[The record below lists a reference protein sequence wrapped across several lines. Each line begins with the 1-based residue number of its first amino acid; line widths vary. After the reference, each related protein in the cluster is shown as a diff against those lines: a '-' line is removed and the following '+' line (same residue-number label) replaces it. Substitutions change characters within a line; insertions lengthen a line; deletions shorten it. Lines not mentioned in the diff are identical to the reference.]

1 MTRGRIR
8 SVTRS
13 NPSPA
18 TDSLWPVATSSDEP
32 VGDNEHSELEVG
44 ETPSA
49 RPAKPGR
56 PDRTGGNVQFG
67 NNGRGR
73 SEVPTKWAVDRI
85 DEREKRFSFI
95 AAGGALLIG
104 VIIYLIETQNTHFRL
119 AKNQLTPQTT
129 LIVGLVAAG
138 LLVATTL
145 IGRRALVGFVALFA
159 GIAFTNSY
167 FALALPFLAFAFW
180 LLWRS
185 YKVQRQASIDLRQ
198 ARAEAVN
205 TKSSA
210 RSPAGSARTSSRS
223 SKAGPK
229 GPPKP
234 QANKRYTPKAQPPP
248 PPKPSR
254 RDRKAANAS
263 D

>member
-1 MTRGRIR
+1 
-8 SVTRS
+8 
-13 NPSPA
+13 
-18 TDSLWPVATSSDEP
+18 VATSSDEP

-56 PDRTGGNVQFG
+56 PDRTGGNVQLG

-95 AAGGALLIG
+95 AAGGAVLYG
-104 VIIYLIETQNTHFRL
+104 VVIYFVETQDVHFRL
-119 AKNQLTPQTT
+119 AKNQLTPQTA
-129 LIVGLVAAG
+129 LIVGLAAAVL
-138 LLVATTL
+138 LLVTTL
-145 IGRRALVGFVALFA
+145 IGRRALVGFVALFT
-159 GIAFTNSY
+159 GFAFTNAY
-167 FALALPFLAFAFW
+167 KYWLVALPFLAFAFW

-205 TKSSA
+205 TKLSA